1 METKSRYQ
9 VISELEEKKRELIMQ
24 RDGLDKSVKTR
35 QNNIKNVNRQLEDME
50 EELTYFKES
59 LKEQKETFAE
69 LIASV
74 EDSLERMNSLS
85 QKKQ

>member
-1 METKSRYQ
+1 
-9 VISELEEKKRELIMQ
+9 
-24 RDGLDKSVKTR
+24 
-35 QNNIKNVNRQLEDME
+35 ME